1 MRNCVP
7 VVCIDWCYEG
17 PVWSL
22 CSRWIC
28 RNLNSYFYSCKP
40 FKTWLLVMSCKKSCV
55 CMKLFSRLNI
65 YFHIPVSSED
75 GISSESPPACCL
87 RDHFSSLPV
96 QKSLATNSATLKLQ
110 ARNSANIER
119 KRKEIIISLSIFTE
133 QLKRQ
138 HLQYTL
144 NYWPSWFKYTAQESS
159 RVLCSPS
166 LSPTFGSY
174 LPLQAQ
180 AVFGS
185 VNQFWGSWTV
195 WLTALCSEAHQLWNG
210 FFDGTAGCWNSKQ
223 RVIND
228 VVVAL
233 APGNLREELAASG
246 I

>member
-1 MRNCVP
+1 MLHFFL
-7 VVCIDWCYEG
+7 
-17 PVWSL
+17 SA
-22 CSRWIC
+22 
-28 RNLNSYFYSCKP
+28 
-40 FKTWLLVMSCKKSCV
+40 
-55 CMKLFSRLNI
+55 
-65 YFHIPVSSED
+65 SSEEPCYQLCHTKAA
-75 GISSESPPACCL
+75 GKKLSKHWKKEEGNNNFIINLHWAT
-87 RDHFSSLPV
+87 
-96 QKSLATNSATLKLQ
+96 QKATPTV
-110 ARNSANIER
+110 
-119 KRKEIIISLSIFTE
+119 
-133 QLKRQ
+133 
-138 HLQYTL
+138 
-144 NYWPSWFKYTAQESS
+144 NYWSSWSKYTAQESS